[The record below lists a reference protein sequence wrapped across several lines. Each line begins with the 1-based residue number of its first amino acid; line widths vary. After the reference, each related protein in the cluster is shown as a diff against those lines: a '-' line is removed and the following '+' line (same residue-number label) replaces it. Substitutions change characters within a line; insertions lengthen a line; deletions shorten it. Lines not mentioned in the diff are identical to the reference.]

1 MFKVLLTAGAD
12 CNHSDCEG
20 WTALRAAAWGGHT
33 PVVELL
39 LKHGA
44 DVDVADSDQ
53 RTALRAAAWGGH
65 EDIVECNVKKNYF
78 CIKLP
83 FLFLI

>member
-1 MFKVLLTAGAD
+1 MSAGAA
-12 CNHSDCEG
+12 CNHADCEG

-33 PVVELL
+33 QVVDLL

-44 DVDVADSDQ
+44 DVDVADSDH

-65 EDIVECNVKKNYF
+65 EDIVECNFY
-78 CIKLP
+78 
-83 FLFLI
+83 